1 MDFIKTVNSSLVRLD
16 QSLLWVIMS
25 SCLLLLLDEFWVD
38 LIYYANKLL
47 FATYD
52 LFIIHLV
59 VALKINLLLKLSN
72 YRSKSKEWMLNLN
85 MLWLA
90 SWAASVKTVHPFLKE
105 RKKER
110 PKLKCM
116 WHPSDNAQDD
126 RSILQLYAGLQHHT
140 IINKN
145 QTRAKLK
152 NTHTNWSRRP
162 FRRQVWS

>member
-1 MDFIKTVNSSLVRLD
+1 
-16 QSLLWVIMS
+16 MS

-90 SWAASVKTVHPFLKE
+90 S
-105 RKKER
+105 
-110 PKLKCM
+110 
-116 WHPSDNAQDD
+116 
-126 RSILQLYAGLQHHT
+126 
-140 IINKN
+140 
-145 QTRAKLK
+145 
-152 NTHTNWSRRP
+152 
-162 FRRQVWS
+162 

>member
-1 MDFIKTVNSSLVRLD
+1 MFLDSDHTIAPELICVATFMDFIKTVNSSLVRLD

-72 YRSKSKEWMLNLN
+72 YLKVKSGC
-85 MLWLA
+85 
-90 SWAASVKTVHPFLKE
+90 ST
-105 RKKER
+105 
-110 PKLKCM
+110 
-116 WHPSDNAQDD
+116 
-126 RSILQLYAGLQHHT
+126 
-140 IINKN
+140 
-145 QTRAKLK
+145 
-152 NTHTNWSRRP
+152 
-162 FRRQVWS
+162 